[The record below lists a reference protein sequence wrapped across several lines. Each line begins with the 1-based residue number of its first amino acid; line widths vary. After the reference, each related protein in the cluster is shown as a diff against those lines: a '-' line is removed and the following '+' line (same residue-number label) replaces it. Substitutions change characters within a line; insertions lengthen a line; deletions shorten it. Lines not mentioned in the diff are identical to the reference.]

1 MLVGPEVPS
10 PTVTIIFNN
19 PERKIMKTL
28 RKILAALMLTCV
40 LSIAALAGEIGT
52 GVAQAPPPPS
62 VTGEIG
68 TGNSA
73 TAEVAGEIGTGA
85 SVTVDPITGIALS
98 LLQSLLALF

>member
-1 MLVGPEVPS
+1 
-10 PTVTIIFNN
+10 
-19 PERKIMKTL
+19 MKTL
-28 RKILAALMLTCV
+28 RKILAALVLTCV

-62 VTGEIG
+62 VIGEIG
-68 TGNSA
+68 TGSSA